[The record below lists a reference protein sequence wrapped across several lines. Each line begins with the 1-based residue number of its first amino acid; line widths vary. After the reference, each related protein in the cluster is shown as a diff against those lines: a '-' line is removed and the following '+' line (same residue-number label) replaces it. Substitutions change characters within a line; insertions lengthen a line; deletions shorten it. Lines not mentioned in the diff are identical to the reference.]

1 MLAKTYDMS
10 TSFAETFKNQ
20 MVIFISYSGK
30 YHITIRLITT
40 VLVTKTKSRFL

>member
-20 MVIFISYSGK
+20 MVNFMFYLGK
-30 YHITIRLITT
+30 YQI
-40 VLVTKTKSRFL
+40 